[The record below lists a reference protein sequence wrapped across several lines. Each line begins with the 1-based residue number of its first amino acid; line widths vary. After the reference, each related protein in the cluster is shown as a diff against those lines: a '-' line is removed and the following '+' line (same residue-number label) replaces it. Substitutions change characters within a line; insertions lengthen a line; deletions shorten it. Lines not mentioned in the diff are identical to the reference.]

1 MKRIENKFKKLK
13 QKKQKA
19 FGVFLTAGYP
29 SLKYSKDIFKKILDA
44 GVDFVEIG
52 LPFSDPMAD
61 GPLIQ
66 HSSQIAIQQNV
77 SVSECFE
84 LVKEIRK
91 INNDIP
97 IILMGYYNPIHYYG
111 NLKFIKKAVL
121 SGIDGLIIVDLPM
134 EEDEE
139 FYNLSYKN
147 NLPLIRLVT
156 PTTDEER
163 LHKIL
168 KNALGFVYY
177 VSVTGI
183 TGTKS
188 ASVKEVKNKIEVI
201 NKITNLPVIAGFGIK
216 NPIDAKKMS
225 SISDGIVIGSSL
237 VKKIEEVYK
246 NKNGLNEIFKFLK
259 GFIEVKV

>member
-1 MKRIENKFKKLK
+1 MIRVKNKFKELK

-29 SLKYSKDIFKKILDA
+29 SLEYSKNIFKKILDA
-44 GVDFVEIG
+44 KVDFIEIG

-66 HSSQIAIQQNV
+66 HSSQIAIEQNT
-77 SVSECFE
+77 SVEECFK

-91 INNDIP
+91 INNEIP

-163 LHKIL
+163 LKKIL
-168 KNALGFVYY
+168 KNAHGFVYY

-188 ASVKEVKNKIEVI
+188 ASVNDVKNKIKVI
-201 NKITNLPVIAGFGIK
+201 KKITNLPVIAGFGIK
-216 NPIDAKKMS
+216 NSVDAKKMS

-237 VKKIEEVYK
+237 VNKIEEVYK
-246 NKNGLNEIFKFLK
+246 KKNGLNEIFNFLK
-259 GFIEVKV
+259 SFK

>member
-1 MKRIENKFKKLK
+1 MIRVKNKFKELK

-29 SLKYSKDIFKKILDA
+29 SLEYSKDIFKKILDA
-44 GVDFVEIG
+44 EVDFIEIG

-66 HSSQIAIQQNV
+66 HSSQIAIEQNT
-77 SVSECFE
+77 SVEECLK

-91 INNDIP
+91 INNEIP

-163 LHKIL
+163 LKKIL
-168 KNALGFVYY
+168 KNAHGFVYY

-188 ASVKEVKNKIEVI
+188 ASVNDVKNKIKVI
-201 NKITNLPVIAGFGIK
+201 KKITNLPVIAGFGIK
-216 NPIDAKKMS
+216 NSMDAKKMS

-237 VKKIEEVYK
+237 VNKIEEVYK
-246 NKNGLNEIFKFLK
+246 KKNGLNEIFNFLK
-259 GFIEVKV
+259 SFK

>member
-1 MKRIENKFKKLK
+1 MIRIKNKFKELK

-29 SLKYSKDIFKKILDA
+29 SLEYSKNIFKKILDA
-44 GVDFVEIG
+44 KVDFIEIG

-66 HSSQIAIQQNV
+66 HSSQIAIEQNT
-77 SVSECFE
+77 SVEECFK

-163 LHKIL
+163 LKKIL
-168 KNALGFVYY
+168 KNAYGFVYY

-188 ASVKEVKNKIEVI
+188 ASVNDVKNKIKVI
-201 NKITNLPVIAGFGIK
+201 KKITNLPIIAGFGIK
-216 NPIDAKKMS
+216 NSMDAKKMS

-237 VKKIEEVYK
+237 VNKIEEVYK
-246 NKNGLNEIFKFLK
+246 KKNGLNEIFKFLK
-259 GFIEVKV
+259 SFK

>member
-1 MKRIENKFKKLK
+1 MIRVKTKFKELK

-29 SLKYSKDIFKKILDA
+29 SLEYSKDIFKKILDA
-44 GVDFVEIG
+44 EVDFIEIG

-66 HSSQIAIQQNV
+66 HSSQIAIEQNT
-77 SVSECFE
+77 SIEECFK

-91 INNDIP
+91 INNEIP

-163 LHKIL
+163 LKKIL
-168 KNALGFVYY
+168 KNAYGFVYY

-188 ASVKEVKNKIEVI
+188 ASVNDVKNKIKVI
-201 NKITNLPVIAGFGIK
+201 KKITNLPVIAGFGIK
-216 NPIDAKKMS
+216 NSVDAKKMS

-237 VKKIEEVYK
+237 VNKIEEVYK
-246 NKNGLNEIFKFLK
+246 KKNGLNEIFKFLK
-259 GFIEVKV
+259 SFK

>member
-1 MKRIENKFKKLK
+1 MIRVKNKFKELK

-29 SLKYSKDIFKKILDA
+29 SLEYSKDIFKKILDA
-44 GVDFVEIG
+44 EVDFIEIG

-66 HSSQIAIQQNV
+66 HSSQIAIEQNT
-77 SVSECFE
+77 SVEECFK

-163 LHKIL
+163 LKKIL
-168 KNALGFVYY
+168 KNAQSFVYY

-188 ASVKEVKNKIEVI
+188 ASVNDVKNKIKVI
-201 NKITNLPVIAGFGIK
+201 KKITNLPVIAGFGIK
-216 NPIDAKKMS
+216 NSVDAKKMS

-237 VKKIEEVYK
+237 VNKIEEVYK
-246 NKNGLNEIFKFLK
+246 KKNGLNEIFKFLK
-259 GFIEVKV
+259 SFK

>member
-1 MKRIENKFKKLK
+1 MIRVKNKFKELK

-29 SLKYSKDIFKKILDA
+29 SLEYSKDIFKKILDA
-44 GVDFVEIG
+44 KVDFIEIG

-66 HSSQIAIQQNV
+66 HSSQIAIEQNT
-77 SVSECFE
+77 SVEECFK

-163 LHKIL
+163 LKKIL
-168 KNALGFVYY
+168 KNACGFVYY

-188 ASVKEVKNKIEVI
+188 ASVNDVKNKIKVI
-201 NKITNLPVIAGFGIK
+201 KKITNLPVIAGFGIK
-216 NPIDAKKMS
+216 NSVDAKKMS

-237 VKKIEEVYK
+237 VNKIEEVYK
-246 NKNGLNEIFKFLK
+246 KKNGLNEIFKFLK
-259 GFIEVKV
+259 SFK

>member
-1 MKRIENKFKKLK
+1 MRRFEHKFKELK
-13 QKKQKA
+13 QQKQKA

-29 SLKYSKDIFKKILDA
+29 SLKYSKEIFKKIIDSKA
-44 GVDFVEIG
+44 DFIEIG

-66 HSSQIAIQQNV
+66 HSSQIAIKQNT
-77 SVSECFE
+77 SVEDCFKI
-84 LVKEIRK
+84 VREIRK
-91 INNDIP
+91 KNNNIP
-97 IILMGYYNPIHYYG
+97 IVLMGYYNPIHYYG
-111 NLKFIKKAVL
+111 NLKFIKNSVS

-156 PTTDEER
+156 PTTDEIR
-163 LHKIL
+163 LKKIL
-168 KNALGFVYY
+168 KNACCFVYY

-188 ASVKEVKNKIEVI
+188 ASVKDVKNKINI
-201 NKITNLPVIAGFGIK
+201 IKKITDLPVIVGFGIK
-216 NPIDAKKMS
+216 NSIDAKKMS

-237 VKKIEEVYK
+237 VKKIDEVYEK
-246 NKNGLNEIFKFLK
+246 KNGLNEIFKFLK
-259 GFIEVKV
+259 GFK

>member
-1 MKRIENKFKKLK
+1 MIRVKNKFKELK

-29 SLKYSKDIFKKILDA
+29 SLEYSKDIFKKILDA
-44 GVDFVEIG
+44 EVDFIEIG

-66 HSSQIAIQQNV
+66 HSSQIAIEQNT
-77 SVSECFE
+77 SVEECFN

-163 LHKIL
+163 LKKIL
-168 KNALGFVYY
+168 KNAHGFVYY

-188 ASVKEVKNKIEVI
+188 ASVNDVKNKIKVI
-201 NKITNLPVIAGFGIK
+201 KKITNLPVIAGFGIK
-216 NPIDAKKMS
+216 NSVDAKKMS

-237 VKKIEEVYK
+237 VNKIEEVYK
-246 NKNGLNEIFKFLK
+246 KKNGLNEIFNFLK
-259 GFIEVKV
+259 SFK

>member
-1 MKRIENKFKKLK
+1 MIRVKNKFKELK

-29 SLKYSKDIFKKILDA
+29 SLEYSKDIFKKILDA
-44 GVDFVEIG
+44 EVDFIEIG

-66 HSSQIAIQQNV
+66 HSSQIAIEQNT
-77 SVSECFE
+77 SVEECFK

-91 INNDIP
+91 INNEIP

-163 LHKIL
+163 LKKIL
-168 KNALGFVYY
+168 KNACGFVYY

-188 ASVKEVKNKIEVI
+188 ASVNDVKNKIKVI
-201 NKITNLPVIAGFGIK
+201 KKITNLPVIAGFGIK
-216 NPIDAKKMS
+216 NSVDAKKMS

-237 VKKIEEVYK
+237 VNKIEEVYK
-246 NKNGLNEIFKFLK
+246 KKNGLKEIFKFLK
-259 GFIEVKV
+259 SFK

>member
-1 MKRIENKFKKLK
+1 MIRVKTKFKELK

-29 SLKYSKDIFKKILDA
+29 SLEYSKDIFKIILDA
-44 GVDFVEIG
+44 EVDFIEIG

-66 HSSQIAIQQNV
+66 HSSQIAIEQNT
-77 SVSECFE
+77 SVEECFK

-91 INNDIP
+91 INNKIP

-163 LHKIL
+163 LRKIL
-168 KNALGFVYY
+168 KNAHGFVYY
-177 VSVTGI
+177 VSITGI

-188 ASVKEVKNKIEVI
+188 ASVNDVKNKIKVI
-201 NKITNLPVIAGFGIK
+201 KKITNLPVIAGFGIK
-216 NPIDAKKMS
+216 NSVDAKKMS

-237 VKKIEEVYK
+237 VNKIEEVYK
-246 NKNGLNEIFKFLK
+246 KKNGLNEIFNFLK
-259 GFIEVKV
+259 SFK

>member
-1 MKRIENKFKKLK
+1 MIRVKNKFKELK

-29 SLKYSKDIFKKILDA
+29 SLEYSKNIFKKILDA
-44 GVDFVEIG
+44 KVDFIEIG

-66 HSSQIAIQQNV
+66 HSSQIAIEQNT
-77 SVSECFE
+77 SVEECFK

-91 INNDIP
+91 INNDVP

-163 LHKIL
+163 LKKIL
-168 KNALGFVYY
+168 KNAHGFVYY

-188 ASVKEVKNKIEVI
+188 ASVNDVKNKIKVI
-201 NKITNLPVIAGFGIK
+201 KKITNLPVIAGFGIK
-216 NPIDAKKMS
+216 NSVDAKKMS

-237 VKKIEEVYK
+237 VNKIEEVYK
-246 NKNGLNEIFKFLK
+246 KKNGLNEIFNFLK
-259 GFIEVKV
+259 SFK

>member
-1 MKRIENKFKKLK
+1 MIRVKNKFKELK

-29 SLKYSKDIFKKILDA
+29 SLEYSKDIFKIILDA
-44 GVDFVEIG
+44 EVDFIEIG

-66 HSSQIAIQQNV
+66 HSSQIAIEQNT
-77 SVSECFE
+77 SVEECFK

-163 LHKIL
+163 LKKIL
-168 KNALGFVYY
+168 KNAHGFVYY

-188 ASVKEVKNKIEVI
+188 ASVNDVKNKIKVI
-201 NKITNLPVIAGFGIK
+201 KKITNLPVIAGFGIK
-216 NPIDAKKMS
+216 NSMDAKKMS

-237 VKKIEEVYK
+237 VNKIEEVYK
-246 NKNGLNEIFKFLK
+246 KKNGLNEIFNFLK
-259 GFIEVKV
+259 SFK

>member
-1 MKRIENKFKKLK
+1 MIRVKNKFKELK

-29 SLKYSKDIFKKILDA
+29 SLEYSKDIFKKILDA
-44 GVDFVEIG
+44 EVDFIEIG

-66 HSSQIAIQQNV
+66 HSSQIAIEQNT
-77 SVSECFE
+77 SVEECFK

-91 INNDIP
+91 INNVIP

-163 LHKIL
+163 LKKIL
-168 KNALGFVYY
+168 KNAHGFVYY

-188 ASVKEVKNKIEVI
+188 ASVNDVKNKIKVI
-201 NKITNLPVIAGFGIK
+201 KKITNLPVIAGFGIK
-216 NPIDAKKMS
+216 NSVDAKKMS

-237 VKKIEEVYK
+237 VNKIEEVYK
-246 NKNGLNEIFKFLK
+246 KKNGLNEIFKFLK
-259 GFIEVKV
+259 SFK

>member
-1 MKRIENKFKKLK
+1 MIRIINKFKELK
-13 QKKQKA
+13 QKEQKA

-44 GVDFVEIG
+44 KVDFIEIG

-66 HSSQIAIQQNV
+66 YSSQIAIEQNT
-77 SVSECFE
+77 SVEECLN

-163 LHKIL
+163 LKKIL
-168 KNALGFVYY
+168 KNAHGFVYY

-188 ASVKEVKNKIEVI
+188 ASVNDVKNKIKVI
-201 NKITNLPVIAGFGIK
+201 KKITNLPVIAGFGIK
-216 NPIDAKKMS
+216 NSMDAKKMS

-237 VKKIEEVYK
+237 VNKIEEVYK
-246 NKNGLNEIFKFLK
+246 KKNGLNEIFKFLK
-259 GFIEVKV
+259 SFK

>member
-1 MKRIENKFKKLK
+1 MIRVKNKFKELK

-29 SLKYSKDIFKKILDA
+29 SLEYSKDIFKKILDA
-44 GVDFVEIG
+44 EVDFIEIG

-66 HSSQIAIQQNV
+66 HSSQIAIEQNT
-77 SVSECFE
+77 SVEECFN

-163 LHKIL
+163 LKKIL
-168 KNALGFVYY
+168 KNAYGFVYY

-188 ASVKEVKNKIEVI
+188 ASVNDVKNKIKVI
-201 NKITNLPVIAGFGIK
+201 KKITNLPVIAGFGIK
-216 NPIDAKKMS
+216 NSVDAKKMS

-237 VKKIEEVYK
+237 VNKIEEVYK
-246 NKNGLNEIFKFLK
+246 KKNGLNEIFNFLK
-259 GFIEVKV
+259 SFK

>member
-1 MKRIENKFKKLK
+1 MIRVKNKFKELK

-29 SLKYSKDIFKKILDA
+29 SLEYSKDIFKKILDA
-44 GVDFVEIG
+44 KVDFIEIG

-66 HSSQIAIQQNV
+66 HSSQIAIEQNT
-77 SVSECFE
+77 SVEECFN

-163 LHKIL
+163 LKKIL
-168 KNALGFVYY
+168 KNAQGFVYY

-188 ASVKEVKNKIEVI
+188 ASVNDVKNKIKVI
-201 NKITNLPVIAGFGIK
+201 KKITNLPVIAGFGIK
-216 NPIDAKKMS
+216 NSVDAKKMS

-237 VKKIEEVYK
+237 VKKIDEMYK
-246 NKNGLNEIFKFLK
+246 KKNGA
-259 GFIEVKV
+259 

>member
-1 MKRIENKFKKLK
+1 MIRIKNKFKELK

-44 GVDFVEIG
+44 KVDFIEIG

-66 HSSQIAIQQNV
+66 HSSQIAIEQNT
-77 SVSECFE
+77 SVEECFK

-111 NLKFIKKAVL
+111 NLKFIKKSVL

-139 FYNLSYKN
+139 FYNLSYKK

-156 PTTDEER
+156 PTTNEER
-163 LHKIL
+163 LKKIL
-168 KNALGFVYY
+168 KNAHGFVYY
-177 VSVTGI
+177 VSITGI

-188 ASVKEVKNKIEVI
+188 ASVNDVKNKIKVI
-201 NKITNLPVIAGFGIK
+201 KKITNLPVIAGFGIK
-216 NPIDAKKMS
+216 NSVDAKKMS

-237 VKKIEEVYK
+237 VNKIEEVYK
-246 NKNGLNEIFKFLK
+246 KKNGLSEIFNFLK
-259 GFIEVKV
+259 SFNQ

>member
-1 MKRIENKFKKLK
+1 MIRVKNKFKELK

-29 SLKYSKDIFKKILDA
+29 SLEYSKDIFKIILDA
-44 GVDFVEIG
+44 EVDFIEIG

-66 HSSQIAIQQNV
+66 HSSQIAIEQNT
-77 SVSECFE
+77 SVEECFK

-91 INNDIP
+91 INNEIP

-139 FYNLSYKN
+139 FYTLSYKN

-163 LHKIL
+163 LKKIL
-168 KNALGFVYY
+168 KNAHGFVYY

-188 ASVKEVKNKIEVI
+188 ASVNDVKNKIKVI
-201 NKITNLPVIAGFGIK
+201 KKITNLPVIAGFWIK
-216 NPIDAKKMS
+216 NSVDAKKMS

-237 VKKIEEVYK
+237 VNKIEEVYK
-246 NKNGLNEIFKFLK
+246 KKNGLNEIFNFLK
-259 GFIEVKV
+259 SFK

>member
-1 MKRIENKFKKLK
+1 MIRIKNKFKELK

-29 SLKYSKDIFKKILDA
+29 SLEYSKDIFKKILDA
-44 GVDFVEIG
+44 EVDFIEIG

-66 HSSQIAIQQNV
+66 HSSQIAIEQNT
-77 SVSECFE
+77 SVEECFK

-163 LHKIL
+163 LKKIL
-168 KNALGFVYY
+168 KNAYGFVYY

-188 ASVKEVKNKIEVI
+188 ASVNDVKNKIKVI
-201 NKITNLPVIAGFGIK
+201 KKITNLPVIAGFGIK
-216 NPIDAKKMS
+216 NSVDAKKMS

-237 VKKIEEVYK
+237 VNKIEEVYK
-246 NKNGLNEIFKFLK
+246 KKNGLNEIFNFLK
-259 GFIEVKV
+259 SFK

>member
-1 MKRIENKFKKLK
+1 MIRIKNKFKELK
-13 QKKQKA
+13 QKEQKA
-19 FGVFLTAGYP
+19 FGVFLTVGYP
-29 SLKYSKDIFKKILDA
+29 SLEYSKDIFKKILDTK
-44 GVDFVEIG
+44 VDFIEIG

-66 HSSQIAIQQNV
+66 YSSQIAIEKNI
-77 SVSECFE
+77 SVEECLK
-84 LVKEIRK
+84 LVQEIRK

-111 NLKFIKKAVL
+111 NLKFIKKAV
-121 SGIDGLIIVDLPM
+121 SYGIDGLIIVDLPM

-163 LHKIL
+163 LKKIL
-168 KNALGFVYY
+168 KNACGFVYY

-188 ASVKEVKNKIEVI
+188 ALVSDVKNKIKVI
-201 NKITNLPVIAGFGIK
+201 KKFTNLPVIAGFGIK
-216 NPIDAKKMS
+216 NSVDAKKMS

-237 VKKIEEVYK
+237 VNKIEDVYK
-246 NKNGLNEIFKFLK
+246 KKNGLKEIFKFLK
-259 GFIEVKV
+259 SFK

>member
-1 MKRIENKFKKLK
+1 MLRVKNKFKELK

-29 SLKYSKDIFKKILDA
+29 SLEYSKDIFKKILDA
-44 GVDFVEIG
+44 KVDFIEIG

-66 HSSQIAIQQNV
+66 HSSQIAIEQNT
-77 SVSECFE
+77 SVEECFK

-163 LHKIL
+163 LKKIL
-168 KNALGFVYY
+168 KNAHGFVYY

-188 ASVKEVKNKIEVI
+188 ASVNDVKNKIKVI
-201 NKITNLPVIAGFGIK
+201 KKITNLPVIAGFGIK
-216 NPIDAKKMS
+216 NSVDAKKMS

-237 VKKIEEVYK
+237 VNKIEEVYK
-246 NKNGLNEIFKFLK
+246 KKNGLNEIFKFLK
-259 GFIEVKV
+259 SFK

>member
-1 MKRIENKFKKLK
+1 MIRVKNKFKELK

-29 SLKYSKDIFKKILDA
+29 SLEYSKDIFKKILDA
-44 GVDFVEIG
+44 KVDFIEIG

-66 HSSQIAIQQNV
+66 HSSQIAIEQNT
-77 SVSECFE
+77 SVEECFK

-163 LHKIL
+163 LKKIL
-168 KNALGFVYY
+168 KKAHGFVYY

-188 ASVKEVKNKIEVI
+188 ASLNDVKNKIKVI
-201 NKITNLPVIAGFGIK
+201 KKITNLPVIAGFGIK
-216 NPIDAKKMS
+216 NSVDAKKMS

-237 VKKIEEVYK
+237 VNKIEEVYK
-246 NKNGLNEIFKFLK
+246 KKNGLNEIFKFLK
-259 GFIEVKV
+259 SFK

>member
-1 MKRIENKFKKLK
+1 MIRVKTKFKELK

-29 SLKYSKDIFKKILDA
+29 SLEYSKDIFKKILDA
-44 GVDFVEIG
+44 KVDFIEIG

-66 HSSQIAIQQNV
+66 HSSQIAIEQNT
-77 SVSECFE
+77 SVEECFK

-139 FYNLSYKN
+139 FYNLSCKN

-163 LHKIL
+163 LKKIL
-168 KNALGFVYY
+168 KNAQGFVYY

-188 ASVKEVKNKIEVI
+188 ASVNDVKNKIKVI
-201 NKITNLPVIAGFGIK
+201 KKITNLPVIAGFGIK
-216 NPIDAKKMS
+216 NSVDAKKMS

-237 VKKIEEVYK
+237 VNKIEEVYK
-246 NKNGLNEIFKFLK
+246 KKKGLNEIFNFLK
-259 GFIEVKV
+259 SFK

>member
-1 MKRIENKFKKLK
+1 MIRVKNKFKELK

-29 SLKYSKDIFKKILDA
+29 SLEYSKDIFKKILDA
-44 GVDFVEIG
+44 EVDFIEIG

-66 HSSQIAIQQNV
+66 HSSQIAIEQNT
-77 SVSECFE
+77 SVEECFK

-163 LHKIL
+163 LKKIL
-168 KNALGFVYY
+168 KNAHGFVYY

-188 ASVKEVKNKIEVI
+188 ASVNDVKNKIKVI
-201 NKITNLPVIAGFGIK
+201 KKITNLPVIAGFGIK
-216 NPIDAKKMS
+216 NSMDAKKMS

-237 VKKIEEVYK
+237 VNKIEEVYK
-246 NKNGLNEIFKFLK
+246 KKNGLNEIFNFLK
-259 GFIEVKV
+259 SFK

>member
-1 MKRIENKFKKLK
+1 MIRVKNKFKELK

-29 SLKYSKDIFKKILDA
+29 SLEYSKDIFKKILDA
-44 GVDFVEIG
+44 EVDFIEIG

-66 HSSQIAIQQNV
+66 HSSQIAIEQNT
-77 SVSECFE
+77 SVEECFN

-163 LHKIL
+163 LKKIL
-168 KNALGFVYY
+168 KNAYGFVYY

-188 ASVKEVKNKIEVI
+188 ASVNDVKNKIKVI
-201 NKITNLPVIAGFGIK
+201 KKITNLPVIAGFGIK
-216 NPIDAKKMS
+216 NSMDAKKMS

-237 VKKIEEVYK
+237 VNKIEEVYK
-246 NKNGLNEIFKFLK
+246 KKNGLNEIFKFLK
-259 GFIEVKV
+259 SFK

>member
-1 MKRIENKFKKLK
+1 MIRVKNKFKELK

-29 SLKYSKDIFKKILDA
+29 SLEYSKDIFKKILDA
-44 GVDFVEIG
+44 EVDFIEIG

-66 HSSQIAIQQNV
+66 HSSQIAIEQNT
-77 SVSECFE
+77 SVEECFN

-97 IILMGYYNPIHYYG
+97 IILMGYYNPIHYFG

-139 FYNLSYKN
+139 FYNLSCKN

-163 LHKIL
+163 LKKIL
-168 KNALGFVYY
+168 KNAYGFVYY

-188 ASVKEVKNKIEVI
+188 ASVNDVKNKIKVI
-201 NKITNLPVIAGFGIK
+201 KKITNLPVIAGFGIK
-216 NPIDAKKMS
+216 NSVDAKKMS

-237 VKKIEEVYK
+237 VNKIEEVYK
-246 NKNGLNEIFKFLK
+246 KKNGLNEIFKFLK
-259 GFIEVKV
+259 SFK

>member
-1 MKRIENKFKKLK
+1 MIRVKTKFKELK

-29 SLKYSKDIFKKILDA
+29 SLEHSKNIFKIILNA
-44 GVDFVEIG
+44 EVDLIEIG

-66 HSSQIAIQQNV
+66 HSSQIAIEQNT
-77 SVSECFE
+77 SVEECFK

-91 INNDIP
+91 INNEIP

-139 FYNLSYKN
+139 FYNLSFKN

-163 LHKIL
+163 LKKIL
-168 KNALGFVYY
+168 KNACGFVYY

-188 ASVKEVKNKIEVI
+188 ASVNDVKNKIKVI
-201 NKITNLPVIAGFGIK
+201 KKITNLPVIAGFGIK
-216 NPIDAKKMS
+216 NSMDAKEMS
-225 SISDGIVIGSSL
+225 LISDGIVIGSSL
-237 VKKIEEVYK
+237 VNKIEEVYK
-246 NKNGLNEIFKFLK
+246 KKNGLNEIFNFLK
-259 GFIEVKV
+259 SFK

>member
-1 MKRIENKFKKLK
+1 MSRIKNKFEYLK

-29 SLKYSKDIFKKILDA
+29 SLEYSKDIFKIILDA
-44 GVDFVEIG
+44 EVDFIEIG

-66 HSSQIAIQQNV
+66 HSSQIAIEQNT
-77 SVSECFE
+77 SVEECFK

-91 INNDIP
+91 INNEIP

-163 LHKIL
+163 LKKIL
-168 KNALGFVYY
+168 KNAHGFVYY
-177 VSVTGI
+177 ISVTGI

-188 ASVKEVKNKIEVI
+188 ASVNDVKNKIKVI
-201 NKITNLPVIAGFGIK
+201 KKITNLPVIAGFGIK
-216 NPIDAKKMS
+216 NSVDAKKMS

-237 VKKIEEVYK
+237 VNKIEEVYK
-246 NKNGLNEIFKFLK
+246 KKNGLNEIFNFLK
-259 GFIEVKV
+259 SFK

>member
-1 MKRIENKFKKLK
+1 MIRVKNKFKELK

-29 SLKYSKDIFKKILDA
+29 SLEYSKNIFKKILDA
-44 GVDFVEIG
+44 KVDFIEIG

-66 HSSQIAIQQNV
+66 HSSQIAIEQNT
-77 SVSECFE
+77 SVEECFK

-163 LHKIL
+163 LKKIL
-168 KNALGFVYY
+168 KNAHGFVYY

-188 ASVKEVKNKIEVI
+188 ASVNDVKNKIKVI
-201 NKITNLPVIAGFGIK
+201 KKITNLPVIAGFGIK
-216 NPIDAKKMS
+216 NSVDAKKMS

-237 VKKIEEVYK
+237 VNKIEEVYK
-246 NKNGLNEIFKFLK
+246 KKNGLNEIFKFLK
-259 GFIEVKV
+259 SFK

>member
-1 MKRIENKFKKLK
+1 MIRVKNKFKELK

-29 SLKYSKDIFKKILDA
+29 SLEYSKDIFKIILDA
-44 GVDFVEIG
+44 EVDFIEIG

-66 HSSQIAIQQNV
+66 HSSQIAIEQNT
-77 SVSECFE
+77 SVEECFK

-91 INNDIP
+91 INNEIP

-163 LHKIL
+163 LKKIL
-168 KNALGFVYY
+168 KNAHGFVYY

-188 ASVKEVKNKIEVI
+188 ASVNDVKNKIKVI
-201 NKITNLPVIAGFGIK
+201 KKITNLPVIAGFGIK
-216 NPIDAKKMS
+216 NSVDAKKMS

-237 VKKIEEVYK
+237 VNKIEEVYK
-246 NKNGLNEIFKFLK
+246 KKNGLNEIFKFLK
-259 GFIEVKV
+259 SFK

>member
-1 MKRIENKFKKLK
+1 MIRVKNKFKELK

-29 SLKYSKDIFKKILDA
+29 SLEYSKNIFKKIIDA
-44 GVDFVEIG
+44 KVDFIEIG

-66 HSSQIAIQQNV
+66 HSSQIAIEQNT
-77 SVSECFE
+77 SVEECFK

-163 LHKIL
+163 LKKIL
-168 KNALGFVYY
+168 KNAQGFVYY

-188 ASVKEVKNKIEVI
+188 ASVNDVKNKIKVI
-201 NKITNLPVIAGFGIK
+201 KKITNLPVIAGFGIK
-216 NPIDAKKMS
+216 NSVDAKKMS

-237 VKKIEEVYK
+237 VNKIEEVYK
-246 NKNGLNEIFKFLK
+246 KKNGLNEIFNFLK
-259 GFIEVKV
+259 SFK

>member
-1 MKRIENKFKKLK
+1 MIRIKNKFKELK

-29 SLKYSKDIFKKILDA
+29 SLEYSKDIFKKILDA
-44 GVDFVEIG
+44 EVDFIEIG

-66 HSSQIAIQQNV
+66 HSSQIAIEQNT
-77 SVSECFE
+77 SVEECFN

-134 EEDEE
+134 EEDHE

-163 LHKIL
+163 LKKIL
-168 KNALGFVYY
+168 KNACGFVYY

-188 ASVKEVKNKIEVI
+188 ASVNDVKNKIKVI
-201 NKITNLPVIAGFGIK
+201 KKITNLPVIAGFGIK
-216 NPIDAKKMS
+216 NSLDAKKMS

-237 VKKIEEVYK
+237 VNKIEEVYK
-246 NKNGLNEIFKFLK
+246 RKNGLNEIFKFLK
-259 GFIEVKV
+259 SFK

>member
-1 MKRIENKFKKLK
+1 MIRVKNKFKELK

-29 SLKYSKDIFKKILDA
+29 SLEYSKDIFKKILDA
-44 GVDFVEIG
+44 EVDFIEIG

-66 HSSQIAIQQNV
+66 HSSQIAIEQNT
-77 SVSECFE
+77 SVEECFK

-91 INNDIP
+91 INNEIP

-163 LHKIL
+163 LKKIL
-168 KNALGFVYY
+168 KNAYGFVYY

-183 TGTKS
+183 TGTNS
-188 ASVKEVKNKIEVI
+188 ASVNDVKNKIKVI
-201 NKITNLPVIAGFGIK
+201 KKITNLPVIAGFGIK
-216 NPIDAKKMS
+216 NSVDAKKMS

-237 VKKIEEVYK
+237 VNKIEEVYK
-246 NKNGLNEIFKFLK
+246 SKNGLKEIFKFLK
-259 GFIEVKV
+259 NFK